1 MTPEEKK
8 WVEVI
13 KSDIQYSETSRT
25 ILKYWI
31 QNALS
36 IIERQDGEIE
46 KMRSLLLDNLA
57 EEAQKMG
64 LYDEEKPND

>member
-46 KMRSLLLDNLA
+46 KMRSLLLDNLT